1 MYHEISHTWKQEI
14 KGDRRLW
21 VVVVGNWRLS
31 PKSPFWDL
39 WSNLVSHQFWWRI
52 LPSGKVDNDAKK
64 YSVWFLDNTICSLRT
79 SWRCVYNKYCSDNLA
94 IAIKNEIERI
104 SYGWEGSEPLPAP
117 PLPLYFDEVVSQYT
131 YHNSIG
137 EIGSL
142 SSIVIMKMTTT
153 CSIAIGHYWL

>member
-1 MYHEISHTWKQEI
+1 MIPGLHYFDILLNWTTKMYHEISHTWKQEI

-64 YSVWFLDNTICSLRT
+64 YSVWFLDSTICSLRT

-94 IAIKNEIERI
+94 IAIKYEIERI
-104 SYGWEGSEPLPAP
+104 SYGWECSEPLPAP
-117 PLPLYFDEVVSQYT
+117 PFPFTL
-131 YHNSIG
+131 
-137 EIGSL
+137 
-142 SSIVIMKMTTT
+142 MKLFPNTLTT
-153 CSIAIGHYWL
+153 IR